1 MEGGGGG
8 RKVKTLPFD
17 DFSTRERERGKGD
30 DNFKLNVFYYA
41 QNIS

>member
-1 MEGGGGG
+1 MEGGVG
-8 RKVKTLPFD
+8 RLKPFPLMT
-17 DFSTRERERGKGD
+17 SVQERERGKGD